1 MTRTGERENGRTGE
15 REICVV
21 SGRLPDNPEEL
32 ACMKCSCRNG
42 RQRPTHVMYLHKLKR
57 TCLHHPCMLLQEKQL
72 FQLDSSDFLE
82 SGNAK
87 TFLPVIS
94 QALRRCGI
102 KVKFMAG
109 FRCSSGNILLNNY
122 CNVLIFIAS
131 YCSNPRV

>member
-1 MTRTGERENGRTGE
+1 MTRKGE

-21 SGRLPDNPEEL
+21 SGRLPDNPEAL
-32 ACMKCSCRNG
+32 ACMKCSCRIG
-42 RQRPTHVMYLHKLKR
+42 HQRPTHVVYLHKLKR
-57 TCLHHPCMLLQEKQL
+57 TCLHHPCMLLQDKQL

-94 QALRRCGI
+94 QAVRRSRI

-109 FRCSSGNILLNNY
+109 FRCSSGNILLSNY
-122 CNVLIFIAS
+122 YNVLIFIAS

>member
-1 MTRTGERENGRTGE
+1 MQ
-15 REICVV
+15 
-21 SGRLPDNPEEL
+21 L
-32 ACMKCSCRNG
+32 
-42 RQRPTHVMYLHKLKR
+42 QKR
-57 TCLHHPCMLLQEKQL
+57 TPKTDSCSVSAQTETNLFTSPCMLLQDKQL
-72 FQLDSSDFLE
+72 FQLDSSDFLD

-94 QALRRCGI
+94 QVLRRCRI